1 MAKAQFKHFLL
12 LHLIV
17 FIWGWSP
24 VLGKAIS
31 ASALQLVWYR
41 IGITILALLAYVL
54 ITKKP
59 MLITKRDLGQLFL
72 VGAIIAFHWFCFYE
86 AIRVS
91 NASVTLVAFSTGT
104 LFTAIIEPLLYKRRF
119 NVLEIVFGLIII
131 GAISLIGQIDPKYH
145 WGIIYGVLAA
155 FTSSLFSVWNGLLV
169 KRLKSEIISTYELI
183 GGFVALSIFLFFHG
197 DFSGSINGHSFF
209 ALSSNDIWFLLIL
222 AVVGTAFPFIA
233 SVNLMKH
240 INPFTITLTVN
251 LETVYGI
258 IISVILWP
266 ETEKMPALFYVCA
279 SIILAVIAANAWLKV
294 KINR

>member
-1 MAKAQFKHFLL
+1 MAKAQLKHFLL

-41 IGITILALLAYVL
+41 IGITIIALLAYIF
-54 ITKKP
+54 ITKKS
-59 MLITKRDLGQLFL
+59 MLISKRDLGQLIL

-104 LFTAIIEPLLYKRRF
+104 LFTAIIEPLLFKRRIIY
-119 NVLEIVFGLIII
+119 LELILGLIII
-131 GAISLIGQIDPKYH
+131 GAISLIGQLDPKYY

-155 FTSSLFSVWNGLLV
+155 LTSSLFSVWNALLV
-169 KRLKSEIISTYELI
+169 KRLSSAIISSYELI
-183 GGFVALSIFLFFHG
+183 GGFIALSAFLFFHG
-197 DFSGSINGHSFF
+197 DFSNGINGHSFF
-209 ALSSNDIWFLLIL
+209 ALSSNDIWFLGIL
-222 AVVGTAFPFIA
+222 SVVGTAFPFIA

-258 IISVILWP
+258 IISVIIWP

-279 SIILAVIAANAWLKV
+279 SIILAVIAVNAWLKA
-294 KINR
+294 KIKR